1 MRYICM
7 ICGYVYDDAKEKVP
21 FESLPAS
28 WKCPLCGAAKSDFKP
43 EAIPEAK
50 PAAKMEPA
58 SKSAIINPDSHPVKM
73 EPASQPTKAAPAPA
87 STKAAPPPTAQI
99 DTPAHKDSDLKKLS
113 PGQLSALCSNLA
125 RGCEKQYKP
134 EEAGL
139 FRELADYF
147 ASVTPAIND
156 ASVENIAALLWS
168 DIDNYSG
175 LRAASDEASDRG
187 AARVCV
193 WGERVTRMLSSLVIR
208 YLNEGEAL
216 LADTNVWVCTVCG
229 FVYIGDEAPELCPVC
244 KVPAW
249 KFEKIEGG
257 K

>member
-43 EAIPEAK
+43 EEIPVSK
-50 PAAKMEPA
+50 PAAKMKPTSEAANADPALQPANIDPA
-58 SKSAIINPDSHPVKM
+58 SA
-73 EPASQPTKAAPAPA
+73 PTKAATP
-87 STKAAPPPTAQI
+87 STAQI
-99 DTPAHKDSDLKKLS
+99 DAPVTEDSDLKK
-113 PGQLSALCSNLA
+113 LCSNLA

-147 ASVTPAIND
+147 ASVTPAIDD

-175 LRAASDEASDRG
+175 LRAAADEASDRG

-216 LADTNVWVCTVCG
+216 LADTNIWVCTVCG

>member
-50 PAAKMEPA
+50 PAAK
-58 SKSAIINPDSHPVKM
+58 V
-73 EPASQPTKAAPAPA
+73 EPASQPTKADPA
-87 STKAAPPPTAQI
+87 STPTKASTPPTAQI
-99 DTPAHKDSDLKKLS
+99 DAPVTEGSDLKKLS

-147 ASVTPAIND
+147 ASVTPAIDD

-175 LRAASDEASDRG
+175 LRAAAASDRG

-208 YLNEGEAL
+208 YLNEGEAM
-216 LADTNVWVCTVCG
+216 LANTNIWVCTVCG

>member
-1 MRYICM
+1 M

-43 EAIPEAK
+43 EAIPTAK
-50 PAAKMEPA
+50 PTAKKEPTPETAETVSA
-58 SKSAIINPDSHPVKM
+58 S
-73 EPASQPTKAAPAPA
+73 E
-87 STKAAPPPTAQI
+87 STKTAPPPTPNVQ
-99 DTPAHKDSDLKKLS
+99 TTEDSDLKKIS

-147 ASVTPAIND
+147 ASVTPAIDD

-175 LRAASDEASDRG
+175 LRAAADEVSDRG

-216 LADTNVWVCTVCG
+216 LADTNIWVCTVCG
-229 FVYIGDEAPELCPVC
+229 FVFIGDEAPELCPVC